1 MNKIHLDSVDSTNSY
16 LKKHYKELDNYTFV
30 SANYQTNGKGR
41 NDRDWKSENGK
52 NLLFSLLL
60 LDKQL
65 ISHYKELSIITAY
78 SIIKELEKLNIKDL
92 SIKWPNDVY
101 VKDKKICGILLE
113 SVSVNDIECL
123 VIGVGLNVN
132 QENFNGEY
140 RIIPTSIIKE
150 LNQFQDIEAL
160 KENIYKT
167 LINNIEAVKFNK
179 DLYSEIKKYDYL
191 MNKEIKYEIENSYER
206 AKVIG
211 IQKDYSLLVDNGSK
225 LINLFSGE
233 VEHISTK

>member
-123 VIGVGLNVN
+123 VVGVGLNVN
-132 QENFNGEY
+132 QEIFNGEY
-140 RIIPTSIIKE
+140 RVVPTSIYKE
-150 LNQFQDIEAL
+150 LNQHHDIEPL
-160 KENIYKT
+160 KENIYNA
-167 LINNIEAVKFNK
+167 LINNIEAIKLQK
-179 DLYSEIKKYDYL
+179 DFYSEIIKYDHL
-191 MNKEIKYEIENSYER
+191 KNKEISYEKENVFER

-233 VEHISTK
+233 VEKTSAK